1 MSRLPELLRSI
12 GGDGRTWCEVATVTA
27 LVPHPAWGLTVE
39 ATLQPQGIDI
49 EARPLWL
56 NGGLPGEGVF
66 VPIAVGDEVLV
77 LLPGGDL
84 NRAVAIAG
92 PVSGG
97 APSPSGWLGTDTV
110 LVGATGTRVLLTPAG
125 VAQPLMTQT
134 AATAID
140 AFAAA
145 CEVLGAALASAG
157 AGAEP
162 AAAAAGT
169 ALQAAATSLRA
180 ALVGGLTLALKA
192 E

>member
-1 MSRLPELLRSI
+1 MSRLPELLQSLGR
-12 GGDGRTWCEVATVTA
+12 DGRTWCEVATVTA
-27 LVPHPAWGLTVE
+27 LVPHPVWGLSVE

-49 EARPLWL
+49 EARPVWL
-56 NGGLPGEGVF
+56 NGGLPGEGIF
-66 VPIAVGDEVLV
+66 VPIAVGDEVII

-84 NRAVAIAG
+84 NRALAFAG
-92 PVSGG
+92 PVSGI
-97 APSPSGWLGTDTV
+97 APSPPGWLGTDTAI
-110 LVGATGTRVLLTPAG
+110 VGATGTRVLLTPAG
-125 VAQPLMTQT
+125 VAQPLMNQA

-145 CEVLGAALASAG
+145 CEVLGGALASAG

-169 ALQAAATSLRA
+169 ALQAAATTLRA
-180 ALVGGLTLALKA
+180 ALAGGLTLALRA